1 MREQRRFDRSA
12 SSVLVE
18 LHHPSFGMIEVKARD
33 LSEGGV
39 FVLLGRHSPPP
50 VGTLL
55 QVRIKR
61 YTGVINEQPIPMRVV
76 HQQPGGIGLAFA
88 AGAVVSHS

>member
-1 MREQRRFDRSA
+1 MFEQRRHPRTA
-12 SSVLVE
+12 SSALVE

-39 FVLLGRHSPPP
+39 FVLMGRHPLPP

-55 QVRIKR
+55 RVRIKR
-61 YTGVINEQPIPMRVV
+61 YTGVINEEPVLMSVV
-76 HQQPGGIGLAFA
+76 HHQPGGLGLAFIP
-88 AGAVVSHS
+88 GSQR

>member
-1 MREQRRFDRSA
+1 MHEQRRYDRSA
-12 SSVLVE
+12 SSAQVE

-39 FVLLGRHSPPP
+39 FVLLGRHPAPP

-55 QVRIKR
+55 RVRIKR
-61 YTGVINEQPIPMRVV
+61 YTGVINEEPVPMRVM
-76 HQQPGGIGLAFA
+76 HQQPEGIGLAFERA
-88 AGAVVSHS
+88 PQGAE